1 MSHPDPKIG
10 LIVSTDSSCKINGR
24 AWPDIP
30 TLVWPDGIDEAASDW
45 LRANVVEYGVAP
57 SSALEYANII
67 RPFLRLCRKRKRA
80 WHSVDDNFLI
90 VWRDYLHE
98 TKKLSVKRVNNALD
112 TIFAFYRWA
121 EEKKRIRFQVGIYT
135 ADELPMALQHMIFP
149 ISAKRN
155 FSKGRSGRIVGS
167 WTTTLRISGAKQ
179 ESPVRHTPTEI
190 EIQKLHELAVE
201 RLHGERDSL
210 MFSWAEEVGSRRAEF
225 LRVCKSH
232 MPTGDALADLIERD
246 EPWVILV
253 RRKGGKTK
261 PLHVPCDLIIRTQ
274 DFIEFGRSEIVNR
287 CQQEIVGYSEPEE
300 VFLSSTTGLALHPD
314 SVTSIGRRAFR
325 QAGIKNANIHRL
337 RARFA
342 VRTIETL
349 VEALFEDKIV
359 GSESSWIETILI
371 KAAEMMG
378 HSDPR
383 SLRPYLT
390 YVLNRRLQTSDSTKA
405 AKLESRLRQ
414 MRLHEGTVVRRLGQY
429 HNLQEVAKHI
439 QAGREPDAAIALRKM
454 ADMLDR
460 KAEVGPVGA
469 S

>member
-1 MSHPDPKIG
+1 MSHPDPKFG

-67 RPFLRLCRKRKRA
+67 RPFLRLCRKRKRT
-80 WHSVDDNFLI
+80 WQSVDDNFLI
-90 VWRDYLHE
+90 VWRDYLHQ
-98 TKKLSVKRVNNALD
+98 TKKLSVKRVNSALD

-121 EEKKRIRFQVGIYT
+121 EEKKKIRFQVGIYT
-135 ADELPMALQHMIFP
+135 ADELPLALQEMSFP

-167 WTTTLRISGAKQ
+167 WTTPLRISGAKQ
-179 ESPVRHTPTEI
+179 ESPVRHTPTENQ
-190 EIQKLHELAVE
+190 IQDLHELAVE
-201 RLHGERDSL
+201 RLQGERDSL

-232 MPTGDALADLIERD
+232 MPTGDVLADLIERD

-253 RRKGGKTK
+253 TRKGGKTK

-287 CQQEIVGYSEPEE
+287 CQKEIVGYREPEE
-300 VFLSSTTGLALHPD
+300 VFLSSKTGLVLHPD
-314 SVTSIGRRAFR
+314 TVTSIGRRAFR

-371 KAAEMMG
+371 KASEMMG
-378 HSDPR
+378 QSDPR

-390 YVLNRRLQTSDSTKA
+390 YVLNRRIQTSDSTKA
-405 AKLESRLRQ
+405 KNLASRLRQ
-414 MRLHEGTVVRRLGQY
+414 LRLHEGTVVRRLGQ
-429 HNLQEVAKHI
+429 HKDLQEVAKHI
-439 QAGREPDAAIALRKM
+439 QAGRESDAATALRKM
-454 ADMLDR
+454 ADMLDG
-460 KAEVGPVGA
+460 KVEAGPV
-469 S
+469 STP